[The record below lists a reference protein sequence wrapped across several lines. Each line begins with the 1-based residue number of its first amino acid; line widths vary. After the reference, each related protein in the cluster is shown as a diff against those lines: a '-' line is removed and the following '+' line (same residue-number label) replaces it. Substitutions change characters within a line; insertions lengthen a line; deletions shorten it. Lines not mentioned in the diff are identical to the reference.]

1 MSGALT
7 GLFRERGHA
16 EIVEPV
22 CSNPPLPYLRRRANP
37 VQHAYRI
44 PVVSDYRINISRPEA
59 TGSRVNLQGF
69 DCFNFAL
76 AGDVKR
82 VAGLIPR

>member
-22 CSNPPLPYLRRRANP
+22 RSNPAVPYLRRRANT
-37 VQHAYRI
+37 VQHTYRI
-44 PVVSDYRINISRPEA
+44 LVVSDYRIEILRPEP
-59 TGSRVNLQGF
+59 TGNRVSLQGF

-76 AGDVKR
+76 PGDVKR